1 VVRSDVILF
10 GGNYGLCCMA
20 LIVLRRREPELPGP
34 YRAWGYPW
42 SVWLVTVGS
51 MSFLVG
57 TLAGDLFN
65 GLAALALLA
74 VGLIGRVLLGR
85 QAIS

>member
-1 VVRSDVILF
+1 
-10 GGNYGLCCMA
+10 MA
-20 LIVLRRREPELPGP
+20 LIVLRRREPELLRP

-85 QAIS
+85 RAIS